1 MNEEHTPATTSP
13 AKTTTAKTSTASADS
28 YKWGG
33 PNADQCDGW
42 HLVRTPQLSV
52 IEEIMPPNTSERRHH
67 HLHARQFFYVLEG
80 ELSIEIEG
88 THLHLNPGEG
98 VEIAPGQAHQAINRS
113 NATTRFLVT
122 SQPPSHGDRIDS

>member
-1 MNEEHTPATTSP
+1 MSDDRTPTKISITT
-13 AKTTTAKTSTASADS
+13 ADS

-67 HLHARQFFYVLEG
+67 HLHARQFFYILEG

-88 THLHLNPGEG
+88 TQLHLNPDEG
-98 VEIAPGQAHQAINRS
+98 VEITPGQAHQVMNR
-113 NATTRFLVT
+113 NAVPARFLVT
-122 SQPPSHGDRIDS
+122 SQPPSHGDRINN